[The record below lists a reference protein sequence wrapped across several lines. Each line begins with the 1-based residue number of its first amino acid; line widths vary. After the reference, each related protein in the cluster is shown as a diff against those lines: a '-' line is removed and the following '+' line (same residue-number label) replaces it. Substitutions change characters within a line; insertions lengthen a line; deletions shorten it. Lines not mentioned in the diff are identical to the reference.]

1 MLKFFKKMERTR
13 NFLLI
18 LFAVILVVSL
28 VVFAAMPSR
37 NLENNLTQSDDLA
50 ATIGSK
56 KITIGDL
63 ARIKQNQQMQMPSTF
78 LVNNLIDEKLAA
90 IEAERLGL
98 TASDAEVAVKIR
110 EGFTPTDGRAFDQ
123 EQYEAAVMRQAGSVA
138 AYEESLRNRISR
150 QKLIAYV
157 TSGVTVSEE
166 EILNQFKEQ
175 NTKFD
180 LTYVPISTADVAEK
194 LTPSEDELKDYF
206 EKNKKKYYVSS
217 PQKKIK
223 YLYLETAKI
232 GEKLTFTDEELKEE
246 YEKLA
251 DDKKLAGVKVQEIV
265 LRIPKPEEEAQI
277 MAKANEIANDLKKG
291 KEGETVSEEA
301 FADAAKGKSEK
312 PTTAQ
317 NGGRVTGL
325 VRENPNNTSDPYQR
339 ILNMKE
345 GEVTE
350 PLQFQ
355 SNIYVLRRGE
365 AVKKPFEQSKK
376 ELEVSRRN
384 TKAYTA
390 NAALAQKV
398 AERLKET
405 KDVEKV
411 AEEFATQANMQK
423 SEMIRE
429 TGYVKP
435 GDQIDKLG
443 ISQDFEQGIATLE
456 TKNDVGDKIPIPGGF
471 AIPLLADKK
480 EPRDA
485 EFEEVKTKVTEAVKT
500 EQAGD
505 KVSKIAES
513 IASAADSAGG
523 LKSAASAE
531 KYEVQTAEDFVL
543 GSPLGQGP
551 TAGTSEAL
559 QDAIFGLKKGEVTK
573 KPIKV
578 GENWY
583 IVGVTDREEAN
594 MDNFPKERETL
605 LTQNLGQKRS
615 RVFLDYVAAVRQRME
630 GNGSIKIYKDAID
643 NLDEQLKRDQAPN
656 QPSPQ
661 QQLQQQLQQQIQQQ
675 QQQQQVPPPAPS
687 K

>member
-1 MLKFFKKMERTR
+1 MERTR

-28 VVFAAMPSR
+28 IVFAAMPSR
-37 NLENNLTQSDDLA
+37 NLESNLTQSDDLA
-50 ATIGSK
+50 AEVGSK
-56 KITIGDL
+56 TITIGDL
-63 ARIKQNQQMQMPSTF
+63 ATLKQNAQVQIPSTF
-78 LVNNLIDEKLAA
+78 LVNNLIDEKLSA

-98 TASDAEVAVKIR
+98 TASDAEVAAKIR

-123 EQYEAAVMRQAGSVA
+123 GQYEAAAARQAGSVA

-166 EILNQFKEQ
+166 EILDKFKEQ

-180 LTYVPISTADVAEK
+180 LTYVPISTADVSEK
-194 LTPSEDELKDYF
+194 ITPSDDELKDYF
-206 EKNKKKYYVSS
+206 EKNKKQYYISS

-223 YLYLETAKI
+223 YIYLETAKI

-251 DDKKLAGVKVQEIV
+251 DDKKIAGVKVQEIV
-265 LRIPKPEEEAQI
+265 LRIPKPEEESQV
-277 MAKANEIANDLKKG
+277 MAKANQIVAELKKG
-291 KEGETVSEEA
+291 KEEDVTVTEEA
-301 FADAAKGKSEK
+301 FAEVAKGKSEK
-312 PTTAQ
+312 PSTAQ
-317 NGGRVTGL
+317 NGGRVSGL
-325 VRENPNNTSDPYQR
+325 VRANPNNTSDPYQR

-345 GEVTE
+345 GEITE

-365 AVKKPFEQSKK
+365 SVKKPFEQSKK

-398 AERLKET
+398 AERLKKE

-411 AEEFATQANMQK
+411 AEEFASEANSQK

-429 TGYVKP
+429 TGYVVP
-435 GDQIDKLG
+435 GDEIDKLG

-471 AIPLLADKK
+471 AVPLLADKK
-480 EPRDA
+480 DPRDA
-485 EFEEVKTKVTEAVKT
+485 EFDEVKSKVIEAVKSA
-500 EQAGD
+500 QARD
-505 KVSKIAES
+505 KVEEIATS
-513 IASAADSAGG
+513 IAKSANSAGS
-523 LKSAASAE
+523 LKSAAAAE
-531 KYEVQTAEDFVL
+531 KFEAQTAEDFVL
-543 GSPLGQGP
+543 GSPLGSGP

-559 QDAIFGLKKGEVTK
+559 QEAIFALKKGEVTK

-583 IVGVTDREEAN
+583 VVGVNDRIEAN
-594 MDNFPKERETL
+594 MENFTKEREQL
-605 LTQNLGQKRS
+605 LAQNLDQKRS
-615 RVFLDYVAAVRQRME
+615 RVFLDYIAAVRQKME
-630 GNGSIKIYKDAID
+630 GSGEIKIYKAAIEK
-643 NLDEQLKRDQAPN
+643 LDEQLRQN
-656 QPSPQ
+656 QGPSPQTPQ

-675 QQQQQVPPPAPS
+675 QQQAPPPPS
-687 K
+687 N